1 MNFFNDHKTII
12 ILIGGLLLIVIYS
25 MIAVFIN
32 KLNNAINGKTTLF
45 AWVPVT
51 NGYLIGKLVFN
62 KVVGVLL
69 SILFLFGIFIS
80 VDIPGLENIKKLI
93 PNEMV
98 IPYITIYVVV
108 IIIFLLIGKSK
119 LEKIIREGTGNDEM
133 SKFIAKDYSEKEP
146 VITETVKPK
155 EIQEGI
161 KDEYQYNHTSLSEVS
176 HLNDNSNKN
185 NP

>member
-12 ILIGGLLLIVIYS
+12 ILIGCLLLIVIYS
-25 MIAVFIN
+25 MISVFIN
-32 KLNNAINGKTTLF
+32 KLNSAIHGKTTIF

-51 NGYLIGKLVFN
+51 NGYLIGKLVVN
-62 KVVGVLL
+62 RVIGVLL

-80 VDIPGLENIKKLI
+80 VDIPGLESIKKII
-93 PNEMV
+93 PNEIV
-98 IPYITIYVVV
+98 IPYITIYVV
-108 IIIFLLIGKSK
+108 IIIALLLVGKSK
-119 LEKIIREGTGNDEM
+119 LNRIIREGTGNDEM

-146 VITETVKPK
+146 IVTEPIKPK